1 MRRLTMISK
10 ELSDKIRHKI
20 KRVLIIKSCRME
32 QFHSNLETF
41 KENINPEA
49 CIDVLAQ
56 PGVRDELLASDSINE
71 VLVYDKEGFFK
82 AKDMGKKL
90 WQKIQE
96 NYDAFVIFY
105 NNVLGKGYHQVNK
118 IAALSRAKYIIG
130 IDIEED
136 IFIVPYRLWWRKRL
150 SNFFSTWIRISL
162 ITIFIIPTF
171 VFIVLLEGIIKI
183 VIRTYKAYSRR
194 YYER

>member
-1 MRRLTMISK
+1 MISK